1 MAVVQKYD
9 LSTLDKVRGILG
21 WTLFV
26 LLAPLLLLVAL
37 VIFLQIFMLA
47 ANLWGSWVSNQF

>member
-1 MAVVQKYD
+1 MAVVQKHD

-26 LLAPLLLLVAL
+26 LLAPLWLLVAL
-37 VIFLQIFMLA
+37 FIFLQIFMLA
-47 ANLWGSWVSNQF
+47 AHLLGSWVSNHF

>member
-1 MAVVQKYD
+1 MAVVQKHD

-26 LLAPLLLLVAL
+26 LAAPVVLLAAL
-37 VIFLQIFMLA
+37 FVFLQIFMLA
-47 ANLWGSWVSNQF
+47 ANLLGSWVSNHF